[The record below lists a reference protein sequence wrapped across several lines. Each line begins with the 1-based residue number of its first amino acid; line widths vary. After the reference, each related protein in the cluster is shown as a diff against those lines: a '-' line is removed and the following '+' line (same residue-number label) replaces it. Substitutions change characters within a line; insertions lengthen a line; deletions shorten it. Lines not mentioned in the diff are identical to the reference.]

1 MPKITHAK
9 NNKKFKSVERRIG
22 QERVLFGRGRLSI
35 VNSFLLTSRPATA
48 AAPAAGADT
57 PGLLQPKLSLRPRPE
72 VLLRAAAPGQGLV
85 ALALDDV
92 AGEDEQAEQ
101 GGRGAGQL
109 LKIVFKNT

>member
-1 MPKITHAK
+1 MLVKQVWLLLIQLSGLALLP
-9 NNKKFKSVERRIG
+9 
-22 QERVLFGRGRLSI
+22 LFTLLYCYFFTI
-35 VNSFLLTSRPATA
+35 VNSFLLTSRLATA
-48 AAPAAGADT
+48 APPAAGANT
-57 PGLLQPKLSLRPRPE
+57 PGLLQPKLSLRPRPEGE